1 MKNLYNKKKV
11 AIVTG
16 ASKGVGFGIL
26 ENLARSGLNVVGVSR
41 NKKNLLRAQN
51 LIFKNHG
58 VKINILRAD
67 VSDLS
72 SPKKIINKCLKKW
85 GRIDVLVNNT
95 GGPPPLNISQTET
108 KDWDKAYKNNLMSVV
123 NFTKYVIPTMKKNK
137 WGRIL
142 TISST
147 VAKEPP
153 PSMVL
158 SASMR
163 AGVTAFN
170 KAVSIDLAKYNINC
184 NVLCLGGVLT
194 ERLIS
199 LIKLGA
205 KKKRINLK
213 KEIKN
218 IENIIPAKRIA
229 SIHEIANTAAF
240 LLSEEN
246 TYITGQS
253 ISIDGGLSKS
263 I

>member
-26 ENLARSGLNVVGVSR
+26 ENLAKSGFNVIGVSR
-41 NKKNLLRAQN
+41 NKKNLVKAQN
-51 LIFKNHG
+51 LIFKNFG
-58 VKINILRAD
+58 IKITILRAD
-67 VSDLS
+67 LS
-72 SPKKIINKCLKKW
+72 HLNSPQKIVNECIKKF
-85 GRIDVLVNNT
+85 GRIDILVNNT
-95 GGPPPLNISQTET
+95 GGPPPLNISQTNN
-108 KDWDKAYKNNLMSVV
+108 KDWHDAYKNNLMSVV
-123 NFTKYVIPTMKKNK
+123 NLIKYTIPIMKKNK

-163 AGVTAFN
+163 AGVIAFN
-170 KAVSIDLAKYNINC
+170 KAVSIDLAKYNINS

-194 ERLIS
+194 DRLLS

-205 KKKRINLK
+205 KKKRINVK
-213 KEIKN
+213 KELKN

-240 LLSEEN
+240 LLSEKN